1 MAGAVLG
8 HDEHDEWVP
17 PTGEDLA
24 SRLFALVMVG
34 VCAVVVLM
42 VVMGGWGDGA

>member
-1 MAGAVLG
+1 MAGAVMG

-24 SRLFALVMVG
+24 RRLFGLVMVG
-34 VCAVVVLM
+34 VCGVIVLM
-42 VVMGGWGDGA
+42 VLFGGWSQGA